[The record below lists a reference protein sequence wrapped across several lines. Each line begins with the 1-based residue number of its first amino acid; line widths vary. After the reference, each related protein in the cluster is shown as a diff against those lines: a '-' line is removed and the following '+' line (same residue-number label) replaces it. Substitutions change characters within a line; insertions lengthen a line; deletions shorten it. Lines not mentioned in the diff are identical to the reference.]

1 MFPSMYKFIFNAN
14 ISPVTWL
21 LNVFFMPCNRP
32 IVQVARQCHVPP
44 DGGSTHVAATHKGAP
59 LFFPIT
65 GKCLPILY
73 RNADAISP
81 SFNIFWSRAH
91 SHQHSPPWCA
101 KHMFYWMLVHSITCI
116 VIVPPIHS
124 NGLPNKPQWNIN
136 CSWSICGST
145 AHCLFVHRCPA
156 TQVTWEG
163 EFWCHSECNDVN
175 GSLMEI

>member
-1 MFPSMYKFIFNAN
+1 MSFLCLAIVPSYKLPVNATSHQMGAAHMLLQHIKGRRYFFLSQENAFLFYIETLTLFP
-14 ISPVTWL
+14 
-21 LNVFFMPCNRP
+21 
-32 IVQVARQCHVPP
+32 
-44 DGGSTHVAATHKGAP
+44 
-59 LFFPIT
+59 
-65 GKCLPILY
+65 
-73 RNADAISP
+73 P

-116 VIVPPIHS
+116 VIVPPIHL